1 MGFVC
6 HLHRKYSYNQYINN
20 ETDKVGQ
27 MFPALNSTYKT
38 NKSQSSNNFAC
49 QLGFSKT
56 VENSLEKGIMKFL
69 IININLSHLWSNL
82 QNNIMFIIQFHHINT
97 SMPFTI
103 TQGRWK
109 HLKQLWQCFTFSLIF
124 AFMVFW
130 SSCNGK
136 KIRLLL
142 FW

>member
-27 MFPALNSTYKT
+27 MFSALNSTYKT
-38 NKSQSSNNFAC
+38 NKSQSSNNLAC

-82 QNNIMFIIQFHHINT
+82 QNNITFIIQFHHINRST
-97 SMPFTI
+97 CLTI
-103 TQGRWK
+103 TQERWK
-109 HLKQLWQCFTFSLIF
+109 QLKQPWQCFTFSLIF

-130 SSCNGK
+130 SSCNEQNQT
-136 KIRLLL
+136 IL